1 MPISFS
7 DFGAD
12 CGDLFGDH
20 HASDGVSYS
29 HKGQMAS
36 GAGYELNLKN
46 ATGANEV
53 EWDFKAALPNC
64 DVTYD
69 SSNTISKKI
78 SLAVK
83 QVEGLTTT
91 WDCSFNTGSGLNLGN
106 VNLNFAND
114 KVNANLKSTVNK
126 SPELNFDAAVA
137 SSCGAVAGVSAS
149 FDAASG
155 NLGDVGFGFHKA
167 MGNVQLSFKADDA
180 ITAPLNGELSVYQ
193 ALPGNKDFC
202 CVGIQA
208 NTGTGALSFA
218 AATTC
223 CSKNTMRYKLEHT
236 GMFHVA
242 KVQKLNNCVALN
254 LSACVN
260 LKDMS
265 AGGHKFGAG
274 LKWE

>member
-12 CGDLFGDH
+12 CASLFGDH
-20 HASDGVSYS
+20 HASDGVSYG

-53 EWDFKAALPNC
+53 EWDFKAALPNV
-64 DVTYD
+64 DITYD
-69 SSNTISKKI
+69 SNNTISKSI

-91 WDCSFNTGSGLNLGN
+91 WDCSFNTASGLNLGN
-106 VNLNFAND
+106 VNFNFAND
-114 KVNANLKSTVNK
+114 KLNANLKSTVNK
-126 SPELNFDAAVA
+126 APELNLDAAFA
-137 SSCGAVAGVSAS
+137 TSCGMVAGVNAS
-149 FDAASG
+149 FDVASG
-155 NLGDVGFGFHKA
+155 NLGDVGYGFHKKF
-167 MGNVQLSFKADDA
+167 GNAQVSFKADDV

-208 NTGTGALSFA
+208 NTGSGALSVA

-223 CSKNTMRYKLEHT
+223 SSSNTMRYKLEHT
-236 GMFHVA
+236 GMLHVA
-242 KVQKLNNCVALN
+242 KVQQLSNAVALN
-254 LSACVN
+254 LSAAVN